1 MCTPVNVKR
10 AHKDY
15 QIKRRLSNKKKTKV
29 INTIRNIDPFYII
42 GQGTC
47 FVKGTHNQSHGF

>member
-29 INTIRNIDPFYII
+29 INTITNIDPFYII
-42 GQGTC
+42 VQGRTRLIRSRS
-47 FVKGTHNQSHGF
+47 NHGVV